1 MDPNILQIITI
12 ARAADHK
19 CIMLPLLLEVDQNEF
34 SIRSSAVVWTFE
46 HLSSMKILAP
56 NNILFVGDL
65 DAKFY
70 LKIAVIKSL

>member
-34 SIRSSAVVWTFE
+34 SIRSVVWTFE
-46 HLSSMKILAP
+46 YLSSMKILAP

>member
-12 ARAADHK
+12 AREAEQK
-19 CIMLPLLLEVDQNEF
+19 CTMLPLLLEVDQNEF
-34 SIRSSAVVWTFE
+34 SIRSSTVLWTFE

-65 DAKFY
+65 DIFFY
-70 LKIAVIKSL
+70 LEIAVIKSF

>member
-19 CIMLPLLLEVDQNEF
+19 CIMLPLLEVDQNEF